1 VIIDKL
7 TPTILLN
14 KYLKMNS
21 IIWRYRQF
29 I

>member
-1 VIIDKL
+1 
-7 TPTILLN
+7 
-14 KYLKMNS
+14 MNS